1 MRSQF
6 SYICSRNE
14 NMKTL
19 AGQLLGETR
28 SAVLAALLLRPEQA
42 VHVRELARLTGV
54 SPGALHRELKR
65 LESLGLL
72 TRTQTGNQV
81 SYAAN
86 RACPVFEDLAGLL
99 RKTAGLVDVLRSALA
114 PLADR
119 IERAFVYGS
128 MASGQTH
135 AHSDIDVMVIGD
147 LRFAGVVLAL
157 APAQESLRREI
168 NPTVLRTTDFKRK
181 RRQVGGFVAK
191 VLKGPTLWLMGPN
204 DESG

>member
-1 MRSQF
+1 
-6 SYICSRNE
+6 
-14 NMKTL
+14 MKSL
-19 AGQLLGETR
+19 ADQLLGSSR
-28 SAVLAALLLRPEQA
+28 AAVLTVLLLHPDESL
-42 VHVRELARLTGV
+42 HVRELARLTGV
-54 SPGALHRELKR
+54 SPGTLHRELR
-65 LESLGLL
+65 ALTGLGLL
-72 TRTQTGNQV
+72 QRRAVGRQV
-81 SYAAN
+81 FYTAN
-86 RACPVFEDLAGLL
+86 PSSPVFEDLAGLL

-147 LRFAGVVLAL
+147 LGFADVVLAL

-168 NPTVLRTTDFKRK
+168 NPTALSAADFKRK

-191 VLKGPTLWLMGPN
+191 VLQGSTLWLMGSN
-204 DESG
+204 DEPG

>member
-1 MRSQF
+1 
-6 SYICSRNE
+6 
-14 NMKTL
+14 MKTL

-81 SYAAN
+81 FYAAN

-147 LRFAGVVLAL
+147 LGFADVVLAL

-168 NPTVLRTTDFKRK
+168 NPTVLSAADFKRK

-204 DESG
+204 DEPG

>member
-1 MRSQF
+1 
-6 SYICSRNE
+6 
-14 NMKTL
+14 MKTL

-147 LRFAGVVLAL
+147 LGFADVVLAL

-168 NPTVLRTTDFKRK
+168 NPTVLSAADFKRK

-204 DESG
+204 DEPG

>member
-6 SYICSRNE
+6 GYICSRNE

-81 SYAAN
+81 FYAAN

-147 LRFAGVVLAL
+147 LGFADVVLAL

-168 NPTVLRTTDFKRK
+168 NPTVLSAADFKRK

-204 DESG
+204 DEPG

>member
-1 MRSQF
+1 
-6 SYICSRNE
+6 
-14 NMKTL
+14 MKTL

-28 SAVLAALLLRPEQA
+28 SAVLASLLLRPEQA

-99 RKTAGLVDVLRSALA
+99 RKTAGLIDVLRSALV
-114 PLADR
+114 PLTNR

-147 LRFAGVVLAL
+147 LGFADVVLAL

-168 NPTVLRTTDFKRK
+168 NPTVLSAADFKRK
-181 RRQVGGFVAK
+181 RRQVDGFVAK

-204 DESG
+204 DEPR

>member
-1 MRSQF
+1 
-6 SYICSRNE
+6 
-14 NMKTL
+14 MKTL

-81 SYAAN
+81 FYAAN

-128 MASGQTH
+128 MASGQIH

-147 LRFAGVVLAL
+147 LGFAEVVLAL

-168 NPTVLRTTDFKRK
+168 NPTVLSAADFKRK
-181 RRQVGGFVAK
+181 RRQVDGFVAK
-191 VLKGPTLWLMGPN
+191 VLQGSTLWLMGSN
-204 DESG
+204 DELG

>member
-1 MRSQF
+1 
-6 SYICSRNE
+6 
-14 NMKTL
+14 MKSL
-19 AGQLLGETR
+19 ADQLLGSSR
-28 SAVLAALLLRPEQA
+28 AAVLAVLLLRPDESL
-42 VHVRELARLTGV
+42 HVRELARLTGV
-54 SPGALHRELKR
+54 SPGTLHRELR
-65 LESLGLL
+65 ALTGLGLL
-72 TRTQTGNQV
+72 QRRAVGRQV
-81 SYAAN
+81 FYTAN
-86 RACPVFEDLAGLL
+86 PSSPVFEDLAGLL

-147 LRFAGVVLAL
+147 LGFADVVLAL

-168 NPTVLRTTDFKRK
+168 NPTVLSAADFKRK
-181 RRQVGGFVAK
+181 RRQVDGFVAK

-204 DESG
+204 DEPG

>member
-1 MRSQF
+1 
-6 SYICSRNE
+6 
-14 NMKTL
+14 MKTL

-99 RKTAGLVDVLRSALA
+99 RRTAGLVDVLRSALA
-114 PLADR
+114 PLTER

-147 LRFAGVVLAL
+147 LRFADVVLAL

-168 NPTVLRTTDFKRK
+168 NPTVLSAADFKRK

-191 VLKGPTLWLMGPN
+191 VLKGPTLWLLGPN
-204 DESG
+204 DEPG

>member
-6 SYICSRNE
+6 GYICSRNE

-99 RKTAGLVDVLRSALA
+99 RKTAGLIDVLRSALV
-114 PLADR
+114 PLTNR

-147 LRFAGVVLAL
+147 LGFADVVLAL

-168 NPTVLRTTDFKRK
+168 NPTVLRATDFKRK

>member
-6 SYICSRNE
+6 GYICSRNE

-19 AGQLLGETR
+19 AGQLLGSSR
-28 SAVLAALLLRPEQA
+28 AAVLAVLLLRPDESL
-42 VHVRELARLTGV
+42 HVRELARLTGV
-54 SPGALHRELKR
+54 SPGTLHRELR
-65 LESLGLL
+65 ALTEMGLL
-72 TRTQTGNQV
+72 QRRAVGRQV
-81 SYAAN
+81 FYTAN
-86 RACPVFEDLAGLL
+86 PSSPVFEDLAGLL

-114 PLADR
+114 PLTNR

-147 LRFAGVVLAL
+147 LGFADVVLAL

-168 NPTVLRTTDFKRK
+168 NPTVLSAADFKRK
-181 RRQVGGFVAK
+181 RRQVDGFVTK

-204 DESG
+204 DEPG